1 MGCAAQ
7 DVHFLSPHI
16 LWDRMETERME
27 MLEPKLK
34 ALREEITNLEEE
46 ITHYDGKHQK
56 TMEEKDDLQ
65 KQIQVI
71 LRGSC

>member
-1 MGCAAQ
+1 
-7 DVHFLSPHI
+7 
-16 LWDRMETERME
+16 METERME